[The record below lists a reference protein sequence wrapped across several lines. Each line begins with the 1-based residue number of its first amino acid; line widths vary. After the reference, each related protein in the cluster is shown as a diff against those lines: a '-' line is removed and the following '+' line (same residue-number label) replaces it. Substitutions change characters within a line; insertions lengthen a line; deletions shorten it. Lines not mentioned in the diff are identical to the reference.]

1 MMMNSPHTTMG
12 GADAADNKTT
22 LGHILQKTKGLTGEQ
37 VQSALAYQQEQ
48 GVRFGEAAV
57 ALGLAQPD
65 DVVWALS
72 QQFRYPYAPQSQRN
86 LNVELVMANDPFS
99 EEVEAFRD
107 LRSQLVLDIFSE
119 ARPRQA
125 LAIVSSDTGDGKS
138 FIAAN
143 LAVAFSQLPGRTLII
158 DANLRQP
165 RLHQVFGVEQD
176 LGLTGVLAGRAQPNV
191 IKPVEHLPN
200 LYLMPAG
207 VLAPNPAELLQGPA
221 LSLCLNEL
229 FSRFDYVLVDT
240 PAASMGADARII
252 AVHCG
257 AALLVGR
264 QNQSRVPTMQSLVKL
279 LNKSKVK
286 MAGVLMNE
294 F

>member
-1 MMMNSPHTTMG
+1 MMNTNTQS
-12 GADAADNKTT
+12 
-22 LGHILQKTKGLTGEQ
+22 LGHILQHTKGLTGDQ
-37 VQSALAYQQEQ
+37 VQSALNYQQVH

-57 ALGLAQPD
+57 ALGIAQPD

-72 QQFRYPYAPQSQRN
+72 QQFRYPYAPRSQQA
-86 LNVELVMANDPFS
+86 LHAELVMANAPFS
-99 EEVEAFRD
+99 DEVEAFRD
-107 LRSQLVLDIFSE
+107 LRSQLVLGVFNQTQS
-119 ARPRQA
+119 RQA

-138 FIAAN
+138 FVAAN
-143 LAVAFSQLPGRTLII
+143 LAVAFSQLPGRTLLI

-176 LGLTGVLAGRAQPNV
+176 EGLSGVLAGRAEPNV

-221 LSLCLNEL
+221 FSLCLHEL
-229 FSRFDYVLVDT
+229 HSRFDYVLVDT
-240 PAASMGADARII
+240 PAASFGSDARVI

-257 AALLVGR
+257 AALMVGR
-264 QNQSRVPTMQSLVKL
+264 QNKSRVPVMQSLLKL
-279 LNKSKVK
+279 LNKSQVK
-286 MAGVLMNE
+286 MAGILMNE

>member
-1 MMMNSPHTTMG
+1 MMNTSRTMT
-12 GADAADNKTT
+12 ASETSDQEIY
-22 LGHILQKTKGLTGEQ
+22 LGDILQRTNGLTVKQ
-37 VQSALAYQQEQ
+37 VQETLDYQRQH

-57 ALGLAQPD
+57 ALGLAKPD

-86 LNVELVMANDPFS
+86 LHDELVVANDPFC
-99 EEVEAFRD
+99 EDVESFRD
-107 LRSQLVLDIFSE
+107 LRSQLAMGVFSE
-119 ARPRQA
+119 AHGRQA
-125 LAIVSSDTGDGKS
+125 LAIISSDQGDGKT

-158 DANLRQP
+158 DANLREP
-165 RLHQVFGVEQD
+165 RLHQVFGVDQD
-176 LGLTGVLAGRAQPNV
+176 MGLTGVLSGRAQPNV

-221 LSLCLNEL
+221 LSLCLTEL
-229 FSRFDYVLVDT
+229 HSRFDYILVDT
-240 PAASMGADARII
+240 PASTEGADARVI
-252 AVHCG
+252 AAHCG

-264 QNQSRVPTMQSLVKL
+264 QGKSRVPTMQSLVKL
-279 LNKSKVK
+279 LNKSKIKV
-286 MAGVLMNE
+286 AGVLMNE